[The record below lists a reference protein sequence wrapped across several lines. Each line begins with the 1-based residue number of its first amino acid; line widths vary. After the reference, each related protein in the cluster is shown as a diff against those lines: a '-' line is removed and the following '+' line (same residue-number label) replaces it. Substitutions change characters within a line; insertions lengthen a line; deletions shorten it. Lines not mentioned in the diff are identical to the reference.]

1 MKRRTFIAAGAWL
14 SATAAWG
21 VPWLHDDGLLAD
33 IALIDTS
40 LPESAALSAHATR
53 VRLPVFDINDAPHA
67 DVATLWYETLA
78 PRAAQAGGRLTLIG
92 VTRAADFFV
101 LARLALQPGAAL
113 TQAHASMPAQEQSA
127 AVAFALTT

>member
-1 MKRRTFIAAGAWL
+1 MERRTFIAAGAWL
-14 SATAAWG
+14 SATAAWR
-21 VPWLHDDGLLAD
+21 VPWFHADGLLAD

-40 LPESAALSAHATR
+40 LPESAALSAHAAH
-53 VRLPVFDINDAPHA
+53 VRLPAFDINDAPHA
-67 DVATLWYETLA
+67 DIAVLWYEALA
-78 PRAAQAGGRLTLIG
+78 PRAAQADGRLTLIG

-113 TQAHASMPAQEQSA
+113 AQTHAAMPAQEHSA